1 GYFNDIISTERS
13 LIHLTEQSDHNT
25 EPSVEVYVATHKKID
40 FEIPDYCKK
49 IQVNA
54 ERNGQWEGYLHDN
67 DNPDNISLKN
77 PNYCELTA
85 LYAMW
90 KNCDADI
97 QGLCHYR
104 RYFSKFDDMQDKNQN
119 DYWSLGVTYSEVVK
133 SSVTKQNIIHELE
146 HHDIIL
152 PYPNINTL
160 DISVEEFFEAY
171 VELKDIRAIHKVLE
185 EYYPDY
191 LPALFHALEV
201 NHYSACN
208 MLIAR
213 RKLIDDYCTWLF
225 DVLSKVEDR
234 ISFDGD
240 DEEHARTYGYL
251 SEILMN
257 TYVHRHN
264 LKCKFFSRIV
274 TSQHAG
280 IKRMLKK
287 IPGLRWS
294 FRLLHKRLTT
304 ESLKETNNFS
314 IHIIR
319 MFIERQ
325 HCFIA
330 RFTPKN
336 EDNLLVNLEEAMNE
350 LKAEASR
357 ENRTFLPQ
365 IVLSKEAP
373 ESLRKSLWD
382 SGVRILEG

>member
-1 GYFNDIISTERS
+1 
-13 LIHLTEQSDHNT
+13 
-25 EPSVEVYVATHKKID
+25 
-40 FEIPDYCKK
+40 
-49 IQVNA
+49 
-54 ERNGQWEGYLHDN
+54 
-67 DNPDNISLKN
+67 
-77 PNYCELTA
+77 
-85 LYAMW
+85 M
-90 KNCDADI
+90 
-97 QGLCHYR
+97 
-104 RYFSKFDDMQDKNQN
+104 
-119 DYWSLGVTYSEVVK
+119 
-133 SSVTKQNIIHELE
+133 
-146 HHDIIL
+146 
-152 PYPNINTL
+152 
-160 DISVEEFFEAY
+160 
-171 VELKDIRAIHKVLE
+171 
-185 EYYPDY
+185 
-191 LPALFHALEV
+191 
-201 NHYSACN
+201 
-208 MLIAR
+208 
-213 RKLIDDYCTWLF
+213 IDDYCTWLF